1 MWFNIDLIILFLF
14 LVANF
19 LVGFGVRRKVSDRI
33 DVSDFKSYS
42 IGNFKEPSLF
52 FLTASFTSSIITG
65 GFFLILLQ
73 QSYKT
78 GMSYIIKNILI
89 DPLSYVITAFFVFSM
104 HKNTK
109 RGGLTLNEWMD
120 EKYHSSFLRAVMGLA
135 ELVGRFAMLSIQF
148 KAFGTIAKVLFNLSP
163 QYEKIC
169 IIGFAVFLIL
179 YTFRGGFVSIVL
191 TDILQFWMF
200 IVAFV
205 SLVIFVIFKTDFFA
219 GVWDKGVVENPK
231 MTLAPCF
238 KDYNAAI
245 FTLGIWIKTL
255 FPKLNG
261 PRYQRIMMCKDSNK
275 VKKSLFYSAG
285 IVAFFTT
292 SCVCMALL
300 VYSKNPNLKVPE
312 IVPFF
317 INNYCPIGLRG
328 LLGAGLF
335 AMSISTAESILNS
348 NSVIFTNDVVPLFY
362 KMFSKK
368 IYTPSV
374 FTARLATIAVG
385 IIGIS
390 IALKTTDMFN
400 LLMGFGNFYH
410 PIATIPSIVLVLGFN
425 VKKTSIM
432 SGVFCGVAATIIN
445 YAFTGNFGSFFLG
458 LIANLAGLILME
470 LILRIINKNDSIPS
484 VKPTV

>member
-19 LVGFGVRRKVSDRI
+19 IVGFGIRRKVSNKV
-33 DVSDFKSYS
+33 DVNNFKTYS
-42 IGNFKEPSLF
+42 IGNFEKPSLF

-89 DPLSYVITAFFVFSM
+89 DPLSYVITAFFVYSM

-109 RGGLTLNEWMD
+109 RGGLSLNEWMD
-120 EKYHSSFLRAVMGLA
+120 EKYHSSFLRAVMGLS
-135 ELVGRFAMLSIQF
+135 ELVGRFAMLAIQF
-148 KAFGTIAKVLFNLSP
+148 KAFGTFAKVLFNMPP
-163 QYEKIC
+163 QYEKMC
-169 IIGFAVFLIL
+169 IIGVAIFLML
-179 YTFRGGFVSIVL
+179 YTCRGGFTSIVL
-191 TDILQFWMF
+191 TDILQFWVF

-205 SLVIFVIFKTDFFA
+205 SLVIFVIFKSDFFA

-231 MTLAPCF
+231 MSLAPCF
-238 KDYNAAI
+238 KNFDAAI
-245 FTLGIWIKTL
+245 FTLGIWVKTL

-261 PRYQRIMMCKDSNK
+261 PRYQRIMMSTDSKK
-275 VKKSLFYSAG
+275 VKNSLFCTAG

-300 VYSKNPNLKVPE
+300 VYSKNPDLKIPE

-335 AMSISTAESILNS
+335 AMSISTAESILNC
-348 NSVIFTNDVVPLFY
+348 NSVVFTNDVMPLFY

-368 IYTPSV
+368 TYTPSV
-374 FTARLATIAVG
+374 FMARLATILVG
-385 IIGIS
+385 CIGLT
-390 IALKTTDMFN
+390 IALKSGDMFS

-410 PIATIPSIVLVLGFN
+410 PIATVPSLVLVLGFN
-425 VKKTSIM
+425 VKKASIM
-432 SGVFCGVAATIIN
+432 SGVFCGVIATIIY
-445 YAFTGNFGSFFLG
+445 YAYTGNISSFFLG
-458 LIANLAGLILME
+458 LIANFAGLILME
-470 LILRIINKNDSIPS
+470 LFLRLKQKGGKTSEIEQA
-484 VKPTV
+484 

>member
-1 MWFNIDLIILFLF
+1 MGFNIDLIILFLF

-19 LVGFGVRRKVSDRI
+19 IVGFGIRWKVSKSSDI
-33 DVSDFKSYS
+33 NDFKNYS

-89 DPLSYVITAFFVFSM
+89 DPLSYVVTAFFVFSL

-109 RGGLTLNEWMD
+109 RGGLSLNEWMD
-120 EKYHSSFLRAVMGLA
+120 EKYHSSFLRALMGLA

-163 QYEKIC
+163 QYEKLC

-219 GVWDKGVVENPK
+219 GVWEKGVIENPK
-231 MTLAPCF
+231 MSLAPCF

-275 VKKSLFYSAG
+275 VKKSLFCSAG

-292 SCVCMALL
+292 SCVCFALL
-300 VYSKNPNLKVPE
+300 VFSKNPNLKVPE

-317 INNYCPIGLRG
+317 INNYCPVGLRG

-348 NSVIFTNDVVPLFY
+348 NSVVFTNDVVPLFY

-368 IYTPSV
+368 TYTPSV
-374 FTARLATIAVG
+374 FTARIATIVVG
-385 IIGIS
+385 VIGIS
-390 IALKTTDMFN
+390 IALKATDMFD

-410 PIATIPSIVLVLGFN
+410 PIATVPSIVLVLGFN
-425 VKKTSIM
+425 VRRASIL
-432 SGVFCGVAATIIN
+432 SGVFCGAIATIIN
-445 YAFTGNFGSFFLG
+445 YALTGNIGSFFLG
-458 LIANLAGLILME
+458 LIANLAGLVLTE
-470 LILRIINKNDSIPS
+470 LYLRIIKKKDDTHIVNKTI
-484 VKPTV
+484 